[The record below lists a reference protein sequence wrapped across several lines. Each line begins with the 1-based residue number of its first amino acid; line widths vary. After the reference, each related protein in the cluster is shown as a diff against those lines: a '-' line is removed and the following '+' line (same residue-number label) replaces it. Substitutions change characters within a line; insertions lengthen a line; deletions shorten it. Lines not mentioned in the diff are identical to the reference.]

1 MFIILS
7 LSLSLSLFLHTSDS
21 KQDGPRLKRRL
32 SLGSPRA
39 PLRHQESSPPTVPCR
54 RPKSVYYDQ
63 PPHLLSANTLP
74 LLPATTRSHSHQNL
88 ALSPAVPP
96 VSTAPPHCIGSLSA
110 TATDHLYTTPAM
122 ISYPSYTSGNSVN
135 QPTLVSQLSIASPCA
150 ADSPSPVERDG
161 VGRTLLPH
169 SNGTSCCSSLPASKV
184 STSVAGSEY
193 NGTGVSDRPKTSPT
207 KHVTRTDAAP
217 YSSASSNHYSG
228 CNSFTATSSNL
239 IKDATPTV
247 YVDNSRP
254 HTHPR
259 THLPVTSSGSSL
271 SISRSKLQHRLLGS
285 NSNPEFPILP
295 EVAQHM
301 NPEKRAMSSSSLYD
315 RTVKSSVAPVE
326 AQAISPSREKL
337 NTLSHHVYSSFDENF
352 NQPATSLGYLTIYSA
367 PKSLSDRGSGTSHPV
382 FNIVQK
388 ILHEMAQKLNV
399 PADHTQSLV
408 NSVYSNDASSLP
420 VERSNSQTKT
430 RPHSLTDVPT
440 SIGIEPSAESV
451 IAELNV
457 EVGEKPMA
465 IKFGVPAAGY
475 MTVLYQAT
483 RKRSSPKH
491 SGIKQTESS
500 HILKVGR

>member
-1 MFIILS
+1 M
-7 LSLSLSLFLHTSDS
+7 
-21 KQDGPRLKRRL
+21 
-32 SLGSPRA
+32 
-39 PLRHQESSPPTVPCR
+39 PCR

-63 PPHLLSANTLP
+63 LPHLLSANTLP
-74 LLPATTRSHSHQNL
+74 FLPATTRSHSHQNL

-96 VSTAPPHCIGSLSA
+96 ISTAPPHCIGLLSA
-110 TATDHLYTTPAM
+110 AASDHLYTTPAK
-122 ISYPSYTSGNSVN
+122 ISYSSYTSGSSMS

-161 VGRTLLPH
+161 VGRTLLPY
-169 SNGTSCCSSLPASKV
+169 SGTTSCCSSLPASKV
-184 STSVAGSEY
+184 NTSIATCTNEY
-193 NGTGVSDRPKTSPT
+193 NAVGNSDRPNTSPT
-207 KHVTRTDAAP
+207 KHVTRTDAP
-217 YSSASSNHYSG
+217 YLSTSSIHYSG
-228 CNSFTATSSNL
+228 SDSFIATSSNL
-239 IKDATPTV
+239 IKDTTPTV
-247 YVDNSRP
+247 YVDCGRP
-254 HTHPR
+254 HPHPR

-271 SISRSKLQHRLLGS
+271 SIARSKLQHRLMGS

-295 EVAQHM
+295 EVVQHM

-326 AQAISPSREKL
+326 AQAISPLREKL
-337 NTLSHHVYSSFDENF
+337 NTLSHHVYSSFDDNF

-399 PADHTQSLV
+399 SADHIQALV
-408 NSVYSNDASSLP
+408 NSVYSNDSSSPTEHSGNL
-420 VERSNSQTKT
+420 TKT
-430 RPHSLTDVPT
+430 RPHSLSDVPT

-457 EVGEKPMA
+457 EVGEKPLEV
-465 IKFGVPAAGY
+465 KFGVPAAGY
-475 MTVLYQAT
+475 MTVFYQAT

-491 SGIKQTESS
+491 SGIKQTETS
-500 HILKVGR
+500 HILKVSRVLAQV